1 MVGKSGRLIVK
12 WMNLGA
18 GDPRSINE
26 RALELGTGGRYGIR
40 CQRGQK
46 GPRLGTNYPET
57 SKPPSPGGNQ
67 QARGRKSYGGENP
80 GCRSWTGFIERAE
93 DPQPLTTIPINQSF
107 VSGMKKSPMGRLMIT
122 RTMRG
127 SFD

>member
-1 MVGKSGRLIVK
+1 VAEVKDWGLI
-12 WMNLGA
+12 
-18 GDPRSINE
+18 I
-26 RALELGTGGRYGIR
+26 
-40 CQRGQK
+40 QK
-46 GPRLGTNYPET
+46 T

-67 QARGRKSYGGENP
+67 QARGRKSYWRGKP
-80 GCRSWTGFIERAE
+80 GVQILEYTERAE